1 MPRLA
6 HTLRSCDRILSHN
19 LPEGGVC
26 ISRTEM
32 PNSLN
37 VFNSSIARL
46 SLSGI
51 FQLTPN
57 VRCALMRLLL
67 QAISNTH
74 RKRRRLGLFTN
85 VTEERSLFGID
96 RLIDR
101 KFCCFLK
108 AA

>member
-6 HTLRSCDRILSHN
+6 HTLRFCARILSRN
-19 LPEGGVC
+19 LPEGGGG

-51 FQLTPN
+51 SQLTPN

-67 QAISNTH
+67 QIISNAH

-85 VTEERSLFGID
+85 VTGERNLFGVD
-96 RLIDR
+96 RLVDR
-101 KFCCFLK
+101 KFCCFFK